1 MHTLTK
7 YVAGFVLSLVLTAAA
22 FGLVLW
28 QGTFGDAIQGVIVPL
43 LIVLALA
50 QLFVQLTLFLHMGD
64 EEHPRWNLSALVL
77 AVIIVLILVGGTLWI
92 MQNLSHGQMQHE
104 PDVFVEE
111 NIFPQ

>member
-1 MHTLTK
+1 MHTLST
-7 YVAGFVLSLVLTAAA
+7 YLLGFALSLVLTALA

-28 QGTFGDAIQGVIVPL
+28 QGALGSTLQSVIVPL
-43 LIVLALA
+43 LIGLALV

-77 AVIIVLILVGGTLWI
+77 AVLIVLILVGGTLWI

-104 PDVFVEE
+104 PNVFVEE